1 MKKKL
6 SEKGQKILQKCLGG
20 RSTRK
25 LVELH
30 NKWYIKVLYGY
41 VYYFLNFFQVN
52 WGMWGLPKV
61 VCDFYIASD
70 VICSTSSIFN
80 LVAVSI
86 DR

>member
-1 MKKKL
+1 MPVSLMTLSIMTFSIMAVSISTFSKMKNSKKAL
-6 SEKGQKILQKCLGG
+6 
-20 RSTRK
+20 
-25 LVELH
+25 
-30 NKWYIKVLYGY
+30 
-41 VYYFLNFFQVN
+41 FFYQVN

>member
-1 MKKKL
+1 
-6 SEKGQKILQKCLGG
+6 
-20 RSTRK
+20 
-25 LVELH
+25 
-30 NKWYIKVLYGY
+30 
-41 VYYFLNFFQVN
+41 
-52 WGMWGLPKV
+52 MWGLPKV